1 MRLLLSF
8 LFFLTSF
15 VAGAQLPK
23 LIVPIGHTNPVVGL
37 ATDPSNTYLYSI
49 DGGSEVTVWDIRTK
63 TVVTFLE
70 GHSSAITSIG
80 ASADGKYLATADAS
94 GKIVIRHQSDWKIA
108 GIADAEGSVTQIQ
121 FDTEGKLLGALTA
134 TGKLSVITANKPQ
147 EAYGVELKEKKIVSF
162 TWNAAGKLA
171 LGCDD
176 GSLGLHQQG
185 AEATTIVT
193 SSTKAV
199 TGIVPGTEEDSWICV
214 TGDGEVLRYR
224 NNKIVSQNKS
234 PLPRIISLHASKDL
248 LVLTGRGSARNVH
261 FYPLSAGE
269 EASDKIQIPTALL
282 EQSGSAIGLQTAI
295 FSADGQSLFLPDYQ
309 GGIHAYDL
317 ATGKY
322 NGAFVGL
329 ASKILSLAINKSG
342 TQLAVGRND
351 GVVLFDLTGATAPK
365 QLKTASAPVIGLAFG
380 TNQYL
385 LAGVQQNGT

>member
-15 VAGAQLPK
+15 VAAAQLPK
-23 LIVPIGHTNPVVGL
+23 LIVPIGHTNPVIGL
-37 ATDPSNTYLYSI
+37 ATDPSNTYLYSV
-49 DGGSEVTVWDIRTK
+49 DGGSDVSVWDIRTK

-70 GHSSAITSIG
+70 GHSSAITSIS

-94 GKIVIRHQSDWKIA
+94 GKIVIRHQSDWKIS
-108 GIADAEGSVTQIQ
+108 GIADIEGNVTQIQ
-121 FDTEGKLLGALTA
+121 FDTEGKLLGALTT

-147 EAYGVELKEKKIVSF
+147 EAYTVELKEKKITSF
-162 TWNAAGKLA
+162 IWNAAGKLA
-171 LGCDD
+171 FGCDD
-176 GSLGLHQQG
+176 GTLGIRQQG
-185 AEATTIVT
+185 AEPATIVT

-199 TGIVPGTEEDSWICV
+199 TGIVPGAEQDSWIYV
-214 TGDGEVLRYR
+214 TGDGEMFQYR
-224 NNKIVSQNKS
+224 TNAIVSQNKS

-248 LVLTGRGSARNVH
+248 LVLTGRGSNRNVH
-261 FYPLSAGE
+261 FYPLSGGE
-269 EASDKIQIPTALL
+269 EVSDKIQIPKAIL
-282 EQSGSAIGLQTAI
+282 EQPGRAIGLQTAI
-295 FSADGQSLFLPDYQ
+295 FSANGRDLFLPDYQ

-317 ATGKY
+317 TTGKY

-329 ASKILSLAINKSG
+329 ASKILSLAINKGG

-351 GVVLFDLTGATAPK
+351 GVVLFDLTGASAPK

-385 LAGVQQNGT
+385 LAG